1 MTMPFIIEEF
11 SIIEWTIFEEHL
23 SLSTEFIILE
33 LPDVVISI
41 TPHAQS
47 FSYAKAIF
55 ELASLI
61 IELDKQ
67 QGTQGMIKGYTHQD
81 FSEML
86 GTYRETVT
94 QTLNEFKADGL
105 IDTGRK
111 QVWLIDYGRLSLIA
125 SN

>member
-1 MTMPFIIEEF
+1 MLRLAAEQNGGQ
-11 SIIEWTIFEEHL
+11 
-23 SLSTEFIILE
+23 
-33 LPDVVISI
+33 VVC
-41 TPHAQS
+41 
-47 FSYAKAIF
+47 
-55 ELASLI
+55 
-61 IELDKQ
+61 
-67 QGTQGMIKGYTHQD
+67 GYTHQD